1 MKVQPRDSRSEGPGT
16 LQWGAEYAL
25 LSSSGVT
32 GKVAASISDR
42 RGNGL
47 GVGEGASRTNFHPDS
62 ECQLRG
68 PASPAS
74 PHCRPPPLLM
84 PRQNCLLCPRAH
96 SPLLLSGFR
105 GLADQENGSPVG
117 PRALASRTPQRGF
130 HSSQGGF
137 SSLKVLTACPCPPPP
152 GAFLPAFLPTLPPAV
167 PDLLSP
173 CLGGTRASPMPEGKA
188 TRSRGTLRRPR
199 PVLLKP
205 QRSSA
210 PPPPLLPLRVLP
222 RAPLLLVITRIF
234 REPLPLALLMQGL
247 HVQDLVK
254 VPRAPRRKVQVP
266 PRKPLPLRALT
277 KILWPG
283 RPGYW
288 WSSCWRSTPR
298 RSPSCTAP

>member
-1 MKVQPRDSRSEGPGT
+1 M
-16 LQWGAEYAL
+16 
-25 LSSSGVT
+25 
-32 GKVAASISDR
+32 
-42 RGNGL
+42 
-47 GVGEGASRTNFHPDS
+47 
-62 ECQLRG
+62 
-68 PASPAS
+68 
-74 PHCRPPPLLM
+74 
-84 PRQNCLLCPRAH
+84 
-96 SPLLLSGFR
+96 
-105 GLADQENGSPVG
+105 G
-117 PRALASRTPQRGF
+117 PRALASRTPQRQLSFKPGRTLLAKGS
-130 HSSQGGF
+130 HSM
-137 SSLKVLTACPCPPPP
+137 SLSVLQVPS
-152 GAFLPAFLPTLPPAV
+152 LPAFVPALPLAV
-167 PDLLSP
+167 ADLLSP
-173 CLGGTRASPMPEGKA
+173 CLGGTRTSHMPVGNA
-188 TRSRGTLRRPR
+188 TRSGGTLRRPR

-298 RSPSCTAP
+298 SSPSCRMP